1 MQTTIKVLE
10 ENVENEAV
18 EEPPSMLPW
27 RGSAPDINK
36 GFEELP
42 VRPFRS
48 RSISD
53 IARES
58 KELPSTPPQP
68 RVSSDIMREL
78 ETASPENL
86 LEWIEQAKAEIKR
99 RDTKCDELK
108 AENQEFR
115 AKNTELMRRLQASLD

>member
-1 MQTTIKVLE
+1 
-10 ENVENEAV
+10 
-18 EEPPSMLPW
+18 MLPW

-42 VRPFRS
+42 VGPSRS

-68 RVSSDIMREL
+68 RASSDIMREL

-86 LEWIEQAKAEIKR
+86 LERIEQAKAEIKR

-108 AENQEFR
+108 AENQELR
-115 AKNTELMRRLQASLD
+115 AKDTELMRRLQASLD